1 MWQARKRFFF
11 AQNAWFFPDA
21 LKFENN
27 ISWKAWK
34 RKSFGTI
41 TDLLIPKK
49 NFIFLL
55 DKTFF
60 FRWPG
65 LRPYGPP
72 KKKFGP
78 TKKKSFFGSTVR
90 NCSKASF
97 FSNYSRPLWSP
108 IFIKNIS
115 PKICDRKVTEF
126 CSKKKKQKVKKIKN
140 KS

>member
-72 KKKFGP
+72 KKKIL
-78 TKKKSFFGSTVR
+78 
-90 NCSKASF
+90 
-97 FSNYSRPLWSP
+97 SN
-108 IFIKNIS
+108 
-115 PKICDRKVTEF
+115 
-126 CSKKKKQKVKKIKN
+126 KKKKFFFGINRSEIVPKLLSFPTAIQDLCDHKNVFGKKHLFRFEMSQKDLEKKIIG
-140 KS
+140 